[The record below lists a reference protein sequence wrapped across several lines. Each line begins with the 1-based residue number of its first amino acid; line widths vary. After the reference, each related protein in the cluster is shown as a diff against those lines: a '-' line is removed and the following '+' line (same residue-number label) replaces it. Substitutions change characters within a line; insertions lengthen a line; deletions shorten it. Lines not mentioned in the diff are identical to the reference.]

1 MPEVPG
7 KQSSRSRQQPGTYH
21 RQKER
26 RQTTTSAAISC
37 DTGANVIVAGDF
49 NARHPQWN
57 VGNQNDSGRILH
69 RFIKNRIELKL
80 IAPNV
85 PTKVDFYKNV
95 YSTLDLAIFKNIP
108 FNYNINVL
116 NELSSDHFPVI
127 IELETDISNLKL
139 PQQLLTNW
147 EDFRYLLQTKP
158 LPPLNLSNP
167 TDADSALSNVVDTM
181 QEALRN
187 SSRPKFSN
195 NNLRLPKNIK
205 DLIKSRNHA
214 RKTWQ
219 RTRHPDDLRNY
230 YRLKDDIKDTI
241 RSYGH
246 KYTDYASSVTLI
258 SELSISVAASFYC
271 CALPNK
277 IYNAI

>member
-1 MPEVPG
+1 MPEVPRET
-7 KQSSRSRQQPGTYH
+7 KAPAPVRNQAPTIAKRTARQPRVLPSPVTQLLHAMLEQGIYKVLSIRH
-21 RQKER
+21 LSQIL
-26 RQTTTSAAISC
+26 SI
-37 DTGANVIVAGDF
+37 GANVIVAGDF
-49 NARHPQWN
+49 NARHSQWN
-57 VGNQNDSGRILH
+57 VGNQNESGRILH

-127 IELETDISNLKL
+127 IELDTDISNLKL

-167 TDADSALSNVVDTM
+167 ADADSALSNVVEAM

-187 SSRPKFSN
+187 SSKPKF
-195 NNLRLPKNIK
+195 L
-205 DLIKSRNHA
+205 
-214 RKTWQ
+214 
-219 RTRHPDDLRNY
+219 
-230 YRLKDDIKDTI
+230 
-241 RSYGH
+241 
-246 KYTDYASSVTLI
+246 
-258 SELSISVAASFYC
+258 
-271 CALPNK
+271 
-277 IYNAI
+277 